1 MRSVHMLVRK
11 RPKMKVGGFF
21 SSKVDT
27 IRHCQEQ
34 IPILDKEVKK
44 LQKIQTFNATKLNLC

>member
-1 MRSVHMLVRK
+1 MLVKKDQNESRWI
-11 RPKMKVGGFF
+11 F

>member
-1 MRSVHMLVRK
+1 
-11 RPKMKVGGFF
+11 MKVGGFF

-44 LQKIQTFNATKLNLC
+44 LQKNSDIQCH